1 VKRDGYIEGARAR
14 DHWVKL
20 RQLPHPSPSHQH
32 SQQRFLSFWDAYTL
46 RTECDW
52 TLWWIERYL
61 SPEFLDAMPSTTD
74 DFDDNK

>member
-1 VKRDGYIEGARAR
+1 MDIIEGARAR
-14 DHWVKL
+14 DHWVKASATSASESESSTL
-20 RQLPHPSPSHQH
+20 STA
-32 SQQRFLSFWDAYTL
+32 FLSFWDAYTL

-52 TLWWIERYL
+52 ILRWIERYL